1 MITRRDLLITTLA
14 LSIGITVGHA
24 ATADVHP
31 PIMQSTLFDWS
42 ALSASPTGVGQ
53 FRNIMRGPTATLD
66 ELEMHA
72 TTLNPGQMSHPP
84 HQHPNEEVVILQSG
98 ELEAF
103 SNGKTQRLGPGSV
116 IFNASN
122 QLHSVKNVGTTPAV
136 YHVINWTT
144 PATARMKAAAAA
156 ANPSAP
162 AAPATPS
169 AASAPGMTPIM
180 K

>member
-14 LSIGITVGHA
+14 LSIGATLGHA
-24 ATADVHP
+24 ATADSHAAP
-31 PIMQSTLFDWS
+31 LSSALLDWS
-42 ALSASPTGVGQ
+42 GLNASPTSVGQ
-53 FRNIMRGPTATLD
+53 FRQIVRGPTATLD
-66 ELEMHA
+66 ELEIHA
-72 TTLNPGQMSHPP
+72 TTLNPGQMSHQP
-84 HQHPNEEVVILQSG
+84 HQHPNEEVVILQTG

-122 QLHSVKNVGTTPAV
+122 QLHSVKNVGSTPAT

-144 PATARMKAAAAA
+144 PATAKLKAAAAVS
-156 ANPSAP
+156 PPP
-162 AAPATPS
+162 AAAVT
-169 AASAPGMTPIM
+169 

>member
-14 LSIGITVGHA
+14 LSVGMTVGHA
-24 ATADVHP
+24 ATADSHP
-31 PIMQSTLFDWS
+31 LILQSTLFDWS

-144 PATARMKAAAAA
+144 PATAKMKAAAASA
-156 ANPSAP
+156 SPPAP
-162 AAPATPS
+162 AAPSTPTAP
-169 AASAPGMTPIM
+169 AAPIM